1 MQNAAPLK
9 IALVSMHI
17 QKSSRA
23 VPLGAAMI
31 ASSVKTAIPDIAQ
44 PFLIDLYLDQTV
56 DESVDMILKTD
67 PDCVGFSV
75 YLWNR
80 MQILLIARALKKI
93 KSELVVFAGGPEPT
107 ASSSDFKTDG
117 CGNFDF
123 ILGGEGENISVEAVR
138 ILAGGA
144 LPGDNR
150 ALLPV
155 SPDELPSPYLD
166 GTLDVRLYPGLLWEL
181 SRGCPFKCDFCF
193 ESRGYNTVR
202 MFPREKIQ
210 RELELFASS
219 GVKEIFILD
228 PTFNHNKRRAKDLLV
243 MMQNTAPEIHYN
255 IEVRSEYLDR
265 EMAELF
271 SCLKCSL
278 QIGMQSAHKAVLA
291 NINRTINKKDFEKKV
306 LYLHEAGVT
315 YGFDLIYGLPGDTLS
330 GFLESLDFALGM
342 VPNHIDIFPLAVLPG
357 TRLFE
362 TADALGLE
370 YQKKD
375 PYLVFSSPAFP
386 ESDLRQAEKTA
397 SAFDLFYNKGC
408 AVPWL
413 SLLLENTGLNPSLFF
428 AELAIWISET
438 GRSRLSTKGSEPFS
452 GEIQDCCDLTI
463 ENIIRLQQDYIG
475 YLFEKENIQPLTGIM
490 KDIIQY
496 FGLYALMEES
506 DADSA
511 EGWFLYS
518 PSELE
523 RNLHNG
529 IRDLGE
535 LAFFVPVL
543 NSTVLFKKEY
553 SQITITE

>member
-1 MQNAAPLK
+1 MNKDAPLK
-9 IALVSMHI
+9 IALVSIHI

-31 ASSVKTAIPDIAQ
+31 ASSVKSSIPDIAQ

-56 DESVDMILKTD
+56 DESADMILKTG

-80 MQILLIARALKKI
+80 KQALHIARALKKI
-93 KSELVVFAGGPEPT
+93 KPELIVFAGGPEPT
-107 ASSSDFKTDG
+107 ASLPDFKKDG

-144 LPGDNR
+144 LPGDSR

-155 SPDELPSPYLD
+155 SLDELPSPYLD

-193 ESRGYNTVR
+193 ESRGYDTVR
-202 MFPREKIQ
+202 MFPRERIQ
-210 RELELFASS
+210 KELQLFASS

-228 PTFNHNKRRAKDLLV
+228 PTFNHNKRRAKDLLL
-243 MMQNTAPEIHYN
+243 MMHNTAPDIHYN

-265 EMAELF
+265 EMAGLF
-271 SCLKCSL
+271 SNLQCSL
-278 QIGMQSAHKAVLA
+278 QIGMQSAHKAVLS
-291 NINRTINKKDFEKKV
+291 NINRTINKNDFEKKV
-306 LYLHEAGVT
+306 LYLHEAEVT

-330 GFLESLDFALGM
+330 GFLDSLDFAIGM
-342 VPNHIDIFPLAVLPG
+342 VPNHVDIFPLAVLPG
-357 TRLFE
+357 TRLYE
-362 TADALGLE
+362 TADALGLQF
-370 YQKKD
+370 QKKD
-375 PYLVFSSPAFP
+375 PYLVISSPCFP
-386 ESDLRQAEKTA
+386 ESDMVQAEKIA
-397 SAFDLFYNKGC
+397 SSFDIFYNKGS

-413 SLLLENTGLNPSLFF
+413 SLLLENTGLKPSIFF
-428 AELAIWISET
+428 ERLALWITET
-438 GRSRLSTKGSEPFS
+438 GRCSLNARQADPLSGDTQYCFEQS
-452 GEIQDCCDLTI
+452 I

-496 FGLYALMEES
+496 FGLFAMLDES
-506 DADSA
+506 DKDSA
-511 EGWFLYS
+511 EGWFFYS

-529 IRDLGE
+529 IGDLEE
-535 LAFFVPVL
+535 LAFFVPAIK
-543 NSTVLFKKEY
+543 SAVLFKKENNR
-553 SQITITE
+553 ITISK